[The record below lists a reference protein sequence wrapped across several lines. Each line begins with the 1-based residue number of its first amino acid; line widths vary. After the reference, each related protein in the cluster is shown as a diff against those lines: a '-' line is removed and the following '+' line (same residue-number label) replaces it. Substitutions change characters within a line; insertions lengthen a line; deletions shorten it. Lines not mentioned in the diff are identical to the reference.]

1 MIPQTSFTMIEE
13 AEAEKIVLTARLSAT
28 RRLRATAAILPH
40 PTLLALFRK
49 RVEALQASLDHDAD
63 RREAA
68 ATLRDLIES
77 ITIYPGDGSGLEA
90 AVVASALTLV
100 SCAANKNSRRPLGST
115 GVP

>member
-1 MIPQTSFTMIEE
+1 MGGMRV
-13 AEAEKIVLTARLSAT
+13 AGAREV
-28 RRLRATAAILPH
+28 R
-40 PTLLALFRK
+40 
-49 RVEALQASLDHDAD
+49 ALQASLEHDAD
-63 RREAA
+63 RREA

-100 SCAANKNSRRPLGST
+100 SFAANKNSRRPLGST